1 MLENTLQQER
11 AEMQSRL
18 GDVPTQIEGSGAA
31 GDMLISHP
39 LSHLSTPSEH
49 LVNASDLE
57 SER

>member
-11 AEMQSRL
+11 AEMQSCL

-31 GDMLISHP
+31 EDVLISHP

-49 LVNASDLE
+49 SINASIAE
-57 SER
+57 S